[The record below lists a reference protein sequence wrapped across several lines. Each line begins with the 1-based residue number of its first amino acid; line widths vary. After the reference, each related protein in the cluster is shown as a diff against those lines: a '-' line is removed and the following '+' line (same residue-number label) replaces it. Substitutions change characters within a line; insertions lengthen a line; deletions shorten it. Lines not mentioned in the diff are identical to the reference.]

1 MPKDFSVSN
10 DYHIRSRTLSFRKE
24 IALDAQILKVKHLQ
38 KCFGKAEVLHDLN
51 FTVSAGEVY
60 GLIGHNGAVK
70 TTLLRLIAGL
80 MEPTKGSIDCSTEKS
95 YIGYMPQSC
104 RFDGRDT
111 VFSTVSFFASLR
123 KADVNESITLC
134 KRLKLDT
141 TKKAK
146 FLSPGQQKKLQMVIA
161 MAGDPDFYVL
171 DEPTAGLDPSATY
184 EMAKIIQELHQRGK
198 SILISSHILQDMDD
212 LCTKVAII
220 ENGCLIYNR
229 ELENIYTVKTGAFTA
244 ETFALLKQKYPV
256 NSNPQ
261 HTTLRVQTDK
271 QGVATIIKIL
281 TSQSVDIYE
290 VVRSN
295 VKDVVQEQLHMGDKG
310 VQA

>member
-1 MPKDFSVSN
+1 MDTQILAVEHLNKCFGQAEILHDVDFSVSRG
-10 DYHIRSRTLSFRKE
+10 D
-24 IALDAQILKVKHLQ
+24 
-38 KCFGKAEVLHDLN
+38 
-51 FTVSAGEVY
+51 VY
-60 GLIGHNGAVK
+60 GLVGQNGAGK

-80 MEPTKGSIDCSTEKS
+80 MKPTKGNILCYMEKD

-104 RFDGRDT
+104 RFDGAQT
-111 VFSTVSFFASLR
+111 VASTIQFFSALR
-123 KADVNESITLC
+123 NADMQNGLRLC
-134 KRLKLDT
+134 QKLELDT
-141 TKKAK
+141 AK
-146 FLSPGQQKKLQMVIA
+146 RVKHLSPGQQKKLQMVIA
-161 MAGDPDFYVL
+161 MTGDPDFYIL
-171 DEPTAGLDPSATY
+171 DEPTAGLDPNASH
-184 EMAKIIQELHQRGK
+184 EMNKLIQELHQQGK